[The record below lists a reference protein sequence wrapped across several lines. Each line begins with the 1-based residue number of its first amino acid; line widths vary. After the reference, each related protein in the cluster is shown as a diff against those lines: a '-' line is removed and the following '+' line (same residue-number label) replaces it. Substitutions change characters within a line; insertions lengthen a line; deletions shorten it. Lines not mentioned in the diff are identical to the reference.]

1 MSSRMNPPMNPRQT
15 RTGNDET
22 LTYIYGDSPL
32 GRLLLV
38 RGPDG
43 VHALLPG
50 DDDAALMTEAQRRCG
65 TALKADD
72 SEEGAALLARI
83 TDALVEAPATN
94 REPPLAPRGT
104 PFQQRVWT
112 ELRAVPAGTT
122 VSYTDIARRIG
133 RPKAVRAVAQ
143 ACGANPIAVLI
154 PCHRVVRGDGGLGG
168 YRWGLERKRELLRR
182 EGAGVPRSPAD
193 A

>member
-1 MSSRMNPPMNPRQT
+1 MNPQHARI
-15 RTGNDET
+15 GKHDT

-38 RGPDG
+38 RGPEG
-43 VHALLPG
+43 IHALLPG
-50 DDDAALMTEAQRRCG
+50 DDDAALLTEAQRRFG
-65 TALKADD
+65 TKLKADD
-72 SEEGAALLARI
+72 SAEGAAMLARI
-83 TDALVEAPATN
+83 TAALAAAPAAN
-94 REPPLAPRGT
+94 REPALAPRGT

-112 ELRAVPAGTT
+112 ELQAVPAGTT
-122 VSYTDIARRIG
+122 VSYTDIAQRIG

-154 PCHRVVRGDGGLGG
+154 PCHRVVRCDGGLGG

-182 EGAGVPRSPAD
+182 EGAGEQRSRAS